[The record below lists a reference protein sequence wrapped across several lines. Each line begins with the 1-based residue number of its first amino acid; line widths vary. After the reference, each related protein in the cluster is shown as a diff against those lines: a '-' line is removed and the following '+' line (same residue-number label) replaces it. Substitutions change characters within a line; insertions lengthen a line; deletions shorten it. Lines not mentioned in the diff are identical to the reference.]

1 MNSIITL
8 RKELINKIAVIEDIN
23 LLKAIKTIL
32 EYQATER
39 SISLPADIEQ
49 ELLQTSKQVKSGFFI
64 SQDELDKK
72 VESWL
77 KEG

>member
-1 MNSIITL
+1 MNSITL

-49 ELLQTSKQVKSGFFI
+49 ELLQSSKQVKSGFFI